1 MNLKSITFLT
11 AIPLVLAGCDFEL
24 DYKDSS
30 TTPTV
35 TSAELLDPTI
45 AAGNKF
51 GSLTV
56 ILANGNIVVTSPE
69 DSSVASNNGAVHL
82 YDPYKK
88 ILIKSIYGDN
98 ANDFLGQ
105 TSITAL
111 TNNNFVIASKLD
123 GVGGVS
129 DVGSVM
135 LINGATGSQI
145 GSTFVGNTASDQLGF
160 SIKAL
165 PNNNFVIASP
175 YDDVGAG
182 PSVVNAGSVILVS
195 GTTGAQIGSTFA
207 GNATND
213 YLGNG
218 GVTALTNNNFVINSP
233 SDDVGVSDA
242 GSVMLINGA
251 TGAQIGSTLAGN
263 ASGDQLGASGITA
276 LTNNNFVIASYLD
289 DIVLFGGFSSVVD
302 GGSVMLINGATGA
315 QIGSTFAG
323 NATND
328 YLGRSSVTALTNNNF
343 VIASAY
349 DDVGVSNAGSVMLI
363 NGLTGSQIGSTLA
376 GNAANDYLGFSAIT
390 ALTNNNFV
398 IASEYDNLG
407 GSVVDAGSVIL
418 VSGATG
424 AQIGSTLAGNTA
436 SDFLGFSG
444 ITALTNNNFV
454 IASPYDDVGVSDA
467 GSVML
472 VNGAT
477 GALIGTIVGDT
488 ASDQL
493 GYSFITALTNN
504 NFVIA
509 SENDN
514 VGGITDAGS
523 VMLINGATGAQ
534 IGSTLAG
541 NTASDKLGFTGVA
554 KLNNNHFV
562 VASRYDNVDSVTD
575 AGSIRQIDTS
585 GSQVKLISGT
595 TTDDM
600 SSVGIST
607 TSAANFY
614 VVRLLNFDKSSYT
627 NSGFATVVAY

>member
-1 MNLKSITFLT
+1 
-11 AIPLVLAGCDFEL
+11 
-24 DYKDSS
+24 
-30 TTPTV
+30 
-35 TSAELLDPTI
+35 
-45 AAGNKF
+45 
-51 GSLTV
+51 
-56 ILANGNIVVTSPE
+56 
-69 DSSVASNNGAVHL
+69 
-82 YDPYKK
+82 
-88 ILIKSIYGDN
+88 
-98 ANDFLGQ
+98 
-105 TSITAL
+105 
-111 TNNNFVIASKLD
+111 
-123 GVGGVS
+123 
-129 DVGSVM
+129 
-135 LINGATGSQI
+135 
-145 GSTFVGNTASDQLGF
+145 
-160 SIKAL
+160 
-165 PNNNFVIASP
+165 
-175 YDDVGAG
+175 
-182 PSVVNAGSVILVS
+182 
-195 GTTGAQIGSTFA
+195 
-207 GNATND
+207 
-213 YLGNG
+213 
-218 GVTALTNNNFVINSP
+218 
-233 SDDVGVSDA
+233 
-242 GSVMLINGA
+242 
-251 TGAQIGSTLAGN
+251 
-263 ASGDQLGASGITA
+263 
-276 LTNNNFVIASYLD
+276 
-289 DIVLFGGFSSVVD
+289 
-302 GGSVMLINGATGA
+302 
-315 QIGSTFAG
+315 
-323 NATND
+323 
-328 YLGRSSVTALTNNNF
+328 
-343 VIASAY
+343 
-349 DDVGVSNAGSVMLI
+349 
-363 NGLTGSQIGSTLA
+363 
-376 GNAANDYLGFSAIT
+376 
-390 ALTNNNFV
+390 
-398 IASEYDNLG
+398 
-407 GSVVDAGSVIL
+407 VVDAGSVIL

-424 AQIGSTLAGNTA
+424 AQIGSTFAGNATN
-436 SDFLGFSG
+436 DYLGFSG

>member
-1 MNLKSITFLT
+1 MNFKSITFLT
-11 AIPLVLAGCDFEL
+11 AIPLVLAGCDFEW

-30 TTPTV
+30 STLTPTPTV

-69 DSSVASNNGAVHL
+69 DSSVASNSGAVHL

-129 DVGSVM
+129 GVGSVM

-363 NGLTGSQIGSTLA
+363 NG
-376 GNAANDYLGFSAIT
+376 
-390 ALTNNNFV
+390 
-398 IASEYDNLG
+398 
-407 GSVVDAGSVIL
+407 
-418 VSGATG
+418 ATG
-424 AQIGSTLAGNTA
+424 AQIGSTLAGNATN
-436 SDFLGFSG
+436 DYLGFSG

>member
-24 DYKDSS
+24 DYNDSS
-30 TTPTV
+30 TTPTPTV
-35 TSAELLDPTI
+35 TSADLLDPTI

-175 YDDVGAG
+175 FDDVGLG

-343 VIASAY
+343 VIAS
-349 DDVGVSNAGSVMLI
+349 
-363 NGLTGSQIGSTLA
+363 
-376 GNAANDYLGFSAIT
+376 
-390 ALTNNNFV
+390 
-398 IASEYDNLG
+398 EYDNLG

-424 AQIGSTLAGNTA
+424 AQIGSTLAGNATN
-436 SDFLGFSG
+436 DYLGFSG

>member
-1 MNLKSITFLT
+1 MNLKSIAFLT
-11 AIPLVLAGCDFEL
+11 AIPLFLAGCDFEF

-30 TTPTV
+30 TASIPTV

-56 ILANGNIVVTSPE
+56 ILANGNIVVTSPL

-82 YDPYKK
+82 YNPFTKTVVA
-88 ILIKSIYGDN
+88 SFYGDTG
-98 ANDFLGQ
+98 NDKLGDS
-105 TSITAL
+105 SITAL
-111 TNNNFVIASKLD
+111 
-123 GVGGVS
+123 G
-129 DVGSVM
+129 
-135 LINGATGSQI
+135 
-145 GSTFVGNTASDQLGF
+145 
-160 SIKAL
+160 
-165 PNNNFVIASP
+165 NNNFVIASP
-175 YDDVGAG
+175 GDDVN
-182 PSVVNAGSVILVS
+182 SVV
-195 GTTGAQIGSTFA
+195 
-207 GNATND
+207 
-213 YLGNG
+213 
-218 GVTALTNNNFVINSP
+218 
-233 SDDVGVSDA
+233 DA

-251 TGAQIGSTLAGN
+251 TGAQIGSTIAGDNTSDYFGSKSITALGNNNFVIASPADDVNSVSN
-263 ASGDQLGASGITA
+263 AGSVMLMNGATGAQIGSTIAGDNTSDYLGTSGITA
-276 LTNNNFVIASYLD
+276 LGNNNFVIATRLDDVNSVSNAGSVMLMNGATGAQIGTTLAGDTASDQLGYNGITALGNNNFVIASYLD
-289 DIVLFGGFSSVVD
+289 NVGGVVD
-302 GGSVMLINGATGA
+302 AGSVMLINGATGA

-323 NATND
+323 NAAND
-328 YLGRSSVTALTNNNF
+328 YLGRSSITALTNNNF

-349 DDVGVSNAGSVMLI
+349 DDAGHTNNGSVMLVS
-363 NGLTGSQIGSTLA
+363 GTSGAQIGSTLA
-376 GNAANDYLGFSAIT
+376 GNTGGDSLGFSAIT

-398 IASEYDNLG
+398 IASELVDVG
-407 GSVVDAGSVIL
+407 IAVDTGSVML

-424 AQIGSTLAGNTA
+424 AQIGSTLVGNATN
-436 SDFLGFSG
+436 DLLGASG

-454 IASPYDDVGVSDA
+454 IASPFDDVGVSDA

-477 GALIGTIVGDT
+477 GALIATIVGDT

-541 NTASDKLGFTGVA
+541 DTASDKLGFTGVV

-562 VASRYDNVDSVTD
+562 VASRYDNLDSVTD
-575 AGSIRQIDTS
+575 AGSIRQIDTT
-585 GSQVKLISGT
+585 GSQVKLIAGT

-600 SSVGIST
+600 ITVGIST

-614 VVRLLNFDKSSYT
+614 VVRLLNFDKSSYA

>member
-1 MNLKSITFLT
+1 MNLKSIAFLT
-11 AIPLVLAGCDFEL
+11 AIPLFLAGCDFEF

-30 TTPTV
+30 TASIPTV

-56 ILANGNIVVTSPE
+56 ILANSNIVVTSPL

-82 YDPYKK
+82 YNPFTKTVVA
-88 ILIKSIYGDN
+88 SFYGDTG
-98 ANDFLGQ
+98 NDKLGDS
-105 TSITAL
+105 SITAL
-111 TNNNFVIASKLD
+111 
-123 GVGGVS
+123 G
-129 DVGSVM
+129 
-135 LINGATGSQI
+135 
-145 GSTFVGNTASDQLGF
+145 
-160 SIKAL
+160 
-165 PNNNFVIASP
+165 NNNFVIASP
-175 YDDVGAG
+175 GDDVN
-182 PSVVNAGSVILVS
+182 SVV
-195 GTTGAQIGSTFA
+195 
-207 GNATND
+207 
-213 YLGNG
+213 
-218 GVTALTNNNFVINSP
+218 
-233 SDDVGVSDA
+233 DA

-251 TGAQIGSTLAGN
+251 TGAQIGSTIAGDNTSDYFGSKSITALGNNNFVIASPADDVNSVSN
-263 ASGDQLGASGITA
+263 AGSVMLMNGATGAQIGSTIAGDNTSDYLGTSGITA
-276 LTNNNFVIASYLD
+276 LGNNNFVIATRLDDVNSVSNAGSVMLMNGATGAQIGTTLAGDTASDQLGYNGITALGNNNFVIASYLD
-289 DIVLFGGFSSVVD
+289 NVGGVVD
-302 GGSVMLINGATGA
+302 AGSVMLINGATGA

-323 NATND
+323 NAAND
-328 YLGRSSVTALTNNNF
+328 YLGRSSITALTNNNF

-349 DDVGVSNAGSVMLI
+349 DDAGHTNNGSVMLVS
-363 NGLTGSQIGSTLA
+363 GTSGAQIGSTLA
-376 GNAANDYLGFSAIT
+376 GNTGGDSLGFSAIT

-398 IASEYDNLG
+398 IASELVDVG
-407 GSVVDAGSVIL
+407 IAVDTGSVML

-424 AQIGSTLAGNTA
+424 AQIGSTLVGNATN
-436 SDFLGFSG
+436 DLLGASG

-454 IASPYDDVGVSDA
+454 IASPFDDVGVSDA

-477 GALIGTIVGDT
+477 GALIATIVGDT

-541 NTASDKLGFTGVA
+541 DTASDKLGFTGVV

-575 AGSIRQIDTS
+575 AGSIRQIDTT
-585 GSQVKLISGT
+585 GSQVKLIAGT

-600 SSVGIST
+600 ITVGIST

-614 VVRLLNFDKSSYT
+614 VVRLLNFDKSSYA

>member
-11 AIPLVLAGCDFEL
+11 AIPFFLAGCDFEL

-35 TSAELLDPTI
+35 TSSELLDPTI

-56 ILANGNIVVTSPE
+56 ILDNGNIVVTSPE
-69 DSSVASNNGAVHL
+69 DSSVASNSGAVHL

-263 ASGDQLGASGITA
+263 TSGDQLGASSITA

-289 DIVLFGGFSSVVD
+289 NVSSVVD
-302 GGSVMLINGATGA
+302 AGSVMLINGATGA
-315 QIGSTFAG
+315 QIGSTLAG
-323 NATND
+323 NAAND

-363 NGLTGSQIGSTLA
+363 NGATGAQIGSTLA

>member
-1 MNLKSITFLT
+1 MNLKSIAFLT
-11 AIPLVLAGCDFEL
+11 AIPLFLAGCDFEF

-30 TTPTV
+30 TASIPTV

-56 ILANGNIVVTSPE
+56 ILANSNIVVTSPL

-82 YDPYKK
+82 YNPFTKTVVA
-88 ILIKSIYGDN
+88 SFYGDTG
-98 ANDFLGQ
+98 NDKLGDS
-105 TSITAL
+105 SITAL
-111 TNNNFVIASKLD
+111 
-123 GVGGVS
+123 G
-129 DVGSVM
+129 
-135 LINGATGSQI
+135 
-145 GSTFVGNTASDQLGF
+145 
-160 SIKAL
+160 
-165 PNNNFVIASP
+165 NNNFVIASP
-175 YDDVGAG
+175 GDDVN
-182 PSVVNAGSVILVS
+182 SVV
-195 GTTGAQIGSTFA
+195 
-207 GNATND
+207 
-213 YLGNG
+213 
-218 GVTALTNNNFVINSP
+218 
-233 SDDVGVSDA
+233 DA

-251 TGAQIGSTLAGN
+251 TGAQIGSTIAGDNTSDYFGSKSITALGNNNFVIASPADDVNSVSN
-263 ASGDQLGASGITA
+263 AGSVMLMNGATGAQIGSTIAGDNTSDYLGTSGITA
-276 LTNNNFVIASYLD
+276 LGNNNFVIATRLDDVNSVSNAGSVMLMNGATGAQIGTTLAGDTASDQLGYNGITALGNNNFVIASYLD
-289 DIVLFGGFSSVVD
+289 NVGGVVD
-302 GGSVMLINGATGA
+302 AGSVMLINGATGA

-323 NATND
+323 NAAND
-328 YLGRSSVTALTNNNF
+328 YLGRSSITALTNNNF

-349 DDVGVSNAGSVMLI
+349 DDAGHTNNGSVMLVS
-363 NGLTGSQIGSTLA
+363 GTSGAQIGSTLA
-376 GNAANDYLGFSAIT
+376 GNTGGDSLGFSAIT

-398 IASEYDNLG
+398 IASELVDVG
-407 GSVVDAGSVIL
+407 IAVDTGSVML

-424 AQIGSTLAGNTA
+424 AQIGSTLVGNATN
-436 SDFLGFSG
+436 DLLGASG

-454 IASPYDDVGVSDA
+454 IASPFDDVGVSDA

-541 NTASDKLGFTGVA
+541 DTASDRLGFTGVV

-575 AGSIRQIDTS
+575 AGSIRQIDTT
-585 GSQVKLISGT
+585 GSQVKLIAGT

-600 SSVGIST
+600 ITVGIST

-614 VVRLLNFDKSSYT
+614 VVRLLNFDKSSYA

>member
-1 MNLKSITFLT
+1 MNLKSIAFLT
-11 AIPLVLAGCDFEL
+11 AIPLFLAGCDFDW

-30 TTPTV
+30 TASTSTPTV

-51 GSLTV
+51 SSLTV
-56 ILANGNIVVTSPE
+56 ILANSNIVVTSPL

-82 YDPYKK
+82 YNPFTKTVVA
-88 ILIKSIYGDN
+88 SFYGDTG
-98 ANDFLGQ
+98 NDKLGDS
-105 TSITAL
+105 SITAL
-111 TNNNFVIASKLD
+111 
-123 GVGGVS
+123 G
-129 DVGSVM
+129 
-135 LINGATGSQI
+135 
-145 GSTFVGNTASDQLGF
+145 
-160 SIKAL
+160 
-165 PNNNFVIASP
+165 NNNFVIASP
-175 YDDVGAG
+175 GDDVN
-182 PSVVNAGSVILVS
+182 SVV
-195 GTTGAQIGSTFA
+195 
-207 GNATND
+207 
-213 YLGNG
+213 
-218 GVTALTNNNFVINSP
+218 
-233 SDDVGVSDA
+233 DA

-251 TGAQIGSTLAGN
+251 TGAQIGSTIAGDNTSDYFGSKSITALGNNNFVIASPADDVNSVSN
-263 ASGDQLGASGITA
+263 AGSVMLMNGATGAQIGSTIAGDNTSDYLGTSGITA
-276 LTNNNFVIASYLD
+276 LGNNNFVIATRLDDVNSVSNAGSVMLMNGATGAQIGTTLAGDTASDQLGYNGITALGNNNFVIASYLD
-289 DIVLFGGFSSVVD
+289 NVGGVVD
-302 GGSVMLINGATGA
+302 AGSVMLINGATGA

-323 NATND
+323 NAAND
-328 YLGRSSVTALTNNNF
+328 YLGRSSITALTNNNF

-349 DDVGVSNAGSVMLI
+349 DDAGHTNNGSVMLVS
-363 NGLTGSQIGSTLA
+363 GTSGAQIGSTLA
-376 GNAANDYLGFSAIT
+376 GNTGGDSLGFSAIT

-398 IASEYDNLG
+398 IASELVDVG
-407 GSVVDAGSVIL
+407 IAVDTGSVML

-424 AQIGSTLAGNTA
+424 AQIGSTLVGNATN
-436 SDFLGFSG
+436 DLLGASG

-454 IASPYDDVGVSDA
+454 IASPFDDVGVSDA

-541 NTASDKLGFTGVA
+541 DTASDRLGFTGVV

-575 AGSIRQIDTS
+575 AGSIRQIDTT
-585 GSQVKLISGT
+585 GSQVKLIAGT

-600 SSVGIST
+600 ITVGIST

-614 VVRLLNFDKSSYT
+614 VVRLLNFDKSSYA

>member
-11 AIPLVLAGCDFEL
+11 AIPLFLAGCDFEL

-30 TTPTV
+30 TTPTPTV

-315 QIGSTFAG
+315 QIGST
-323 NATND
+323 
-328 YLGRSSVTALTNNNF
+328 
-343 VIASAY
+343 
-349 DDVGVSNAGSVMLI
+349 
-363 NGLTGSQIGSTLA
+363 LA

-523 VMLINGATGAQ
+523 VMLINGVTGAQ

-541 NTASDKLGFTGVA
+541 DIASDKLGFSGA
-554 KLNNNHFV
+554 IRLNNNHFV